1 MYGMTIYYGTQAV
14 ATRCED
20 GMTSVLKAL
29 IRIPPAF
36 RRPGFTVLVTYI

>member
-20 GMTSVLKAL
+20 GMAAVLKAL
-29 IRIPPAF
+29 VRIPAKF
-36 RRPGFTVLVTYI
+36 RQPGFTVLVTYI